1 MASRNSLSTG
11 GYFMI
16 IRKSGHIKNGL
27 YYLLHP
33 EFPVFL
39 LDRPEPVIFDA
50 GLSCAGKLYAQEIK
64 SVLGDR
70 QPSILFLT
78 HSHWDHCGSVSTLK
92 KAFPD
97 MKVAA
102 SPLAA
107 NVVKR
112 PNALALIQELNKG
125 AAHEIRLVVPGVESL
140 LVNEPFRPFE
150 VDIELQDQQV
160 FDLGAGT
167 TLEVMA
173 TPGHT
178 QDHHSFYLPHDKIL
192 IAGEAAGV
200 YYGPQ
205 TISPE
210 FVSDYDAYVS
220 SLQRLARL
228 PVDVYSQG
236 HYACMTGEEEIK
248 AYFERSLRETIRFK
262 ERVFELLDE
271 EEGSIERV
279 VQRVKAEQ
287 FYGNKELKQPEV
299 TYTLNLRARVNNLA
313 AKKRQQSA

>member
-1 MASRNSLSTG
+1 MV
-11 GYFMI
+11 
-16 IRKSGHIKNGL
+16 IRKSGHIDNSL

-33 EFPVFL
+33 DFPIFL
-39 LDRPEPVIFDA
+39 LDRAKPVLFDA
-50 GLSCAGKLYAQEIK
+50 GLCCAGKLYVNAIK
-64 SVLGDR
+64 SVLGER

-107 NVVKR
+107 EVVKR
-112 PNALALIQELNKG
+112 PNALALIQKLNNE
-125 AAHEIRLVVPGVESL
+125 AAAQIRLVVPGVENL
-140 LVNEPFRPFE
+140 LVNEPFCPFE
-150 VDIELQDQQV
+150 VDIELKDQQV
-160 FDLGAGT
+160 FYLGDGT

-178 QDHHSFYLPHDKIL
+178 QDHHSFYLPHEKIL

-200 YYGPQ
+200 YYGPN

-210 FVSDYDAYVS
+210 FVSDYDSYLS
-220 SLQRLARL
+220 SLQRLALL
-228 PVDVYSQG
+228 PVEVYCQG
-236 HYACMTGEEEIK
+236 HYACLTGEEEIS

-271 EEGSIERV
+271 EDGSIERV
-279 VQRVKAEQ
+279 IQRVKTEQ
-287 FYGNKELKQPEV
+287 FDGNKDLKQPEA
-299 TYTLNLRARVNNLA
+299 TYMLNLKARVANLA
-313 AKKRQQSA
+313 AKKSQQSA

>member
-1 MASRNSLSTG
+1 
-11 GYFMI
+11 MI

-39 LDRPEPVIFDA
+39 LDRPQPVVFDA
-50 GLSCAGKLYAQEIK
+50 GLCCAGKLYAQAIR

-102 SPLAA
+102 SPLVAE
-107 NVVKR
+107 VVKR
-112 PNALALIQELNKG
+112 PNALALIRELNKG
-125 AAHEIRLVVPGVESL
+125 AAREIRLEVPGVDSL
-140 LVNEPFRPFE
+140 LVNEPFSPFE
-150 VDIELQDQQV
+150 VDIVLQDQQV
-160 FDLGAGT
+160 FELGGET
-167 TLEVMA
+167 TLEVMS

-178 QDHHSFYLPHDKIL
+178 QDHHSFYLPNEKIL
-192 IAGEAAGV
+192 VAGEAAGV

-220 SLQRLARL
+220 SLQRLALL
-228 PVDVYSQG
+228 PVEVYCQG
-236 HYACMTGEEEIK
+236 HYACMVGEEEIRN
-248 AYFERSLRETIRFK
+248 YFERSLHETIRFK

-279 VQRVKAEQ
+279 IQRVKAEQ
-287 FYGNKELKQPEV
+287 FDSNKELKQPEV
-299 TYTLNLRARVNNLA
+299 TYTLNLRARVANLA
-313 AKKRQQSA
+313 AKKSQQSA

>member
-1 MASRNSLSTG
+1 
-11 GYFMI
+11 MI
-16 IRKSGHIKNGL
+16 IRKSGRINNNL

-50 GLSCAGKLYAQEIK
+50 GLCCAGNLYVNAIK

-78 HSHWDHCGSVSTLK
+78 HSHWDHCGSVSILK
-92 KAFPD
+92 KVFPD

-102 SPLAA
+102 SPLVAE
-107 NVVKR
+107 VIKR
-112 PNALALIQELNKG
+112 PNALALIQKLNQ
-125 AAHEIRLVVPGVESL
+125 AAAAEIRLAVPGVENL
-140 LVNEPFRPFE
+140 LVNEPFSPFE
-150 VDIELQDQQV
+150 VDIELKDQQV
-160 FDLGAGT
+160 FDLGDGT

-178 QDHHSFYLPHDKIL
+178 QDHLSFYLPHERIL

-200 YYGPQ
+200 YYGPN

-210 FVSDYDAYVS
+210 FVSDYDSYLS
-220 SLQRLARL
+220 SLQRLALL
-228 PVDVYSQG
+228 PVEIYCQG
-236 HYACMTGEEEIK
+236 HYACMTGEEEIS

-271 EEGSIERV
+271 EDGSIERV
-279 VQRVKAEQ
+279 IQRVKAEH
-287 FYGNKELKQPEV
+287 FDGNSELKQPEA
-299 TYTLNLRARVNNLA
+299 TYMLNLRARVANLA
-313 AKKRQQSA
+313 AKKSQQSA